1 MASGL
6 CALLAAP
13 SGAQAEVLYQL
24 DTTCTVQGGNPQP
37 CKVEAIEESEATL
50 YRHTIGK
57 RVETIRITDAPI
69 RMSVQEKGSQNWKSL
84 INAGARF
91 STNTICFNNRDLC
104 VVNPNYLNSV
114 REENPGSTEGRDL
127 VMVHFG
133 PDGRIDLTCY
143 DDGCD
148 AIKREVIQR

>member
-1 MASGL
+1 M
-6 CALLAAP
+6 
-13 SGAQAEVLYQL
+13 
-24 DTTCTVQGGNPQP
+24 
-37 CKVEAIEESEATL
+37 EAIEESEATL

-69 RMSVQEKGSQNWKSL
+69 RMSLQEKGTPNWKKL

-91 STNTICFNNRDLC
+91 SSNTICFNNRDLC

-114 REENPGSTEGRDL
+114 REENPGATEGRDL

-133 PDGRIDLTCY
+133 PDGRVNLTCY
-143 DDGCD
+143 DDGCE
-148 AIKREVIQR
+148 AVQREVIQR